1 MNRKPAARGRSETM
15 PEMGADQGVGTRQI
29 KSLGGSA
36 AMVSD
41 NLTILTQPN
50 GFDIFSPNE
59 FRRARGED
67 LNLAYVCI
75 YVSVSGSVFDS
86 WGETEVIRWRSC
98 SFVPIISPCCR
109 GPTLEYACRVFYMF
123 VFSMECASYIGFDGA
138 FRWTRESSYEM
149 APQLPP
155 ALQARFI
162 LSPLACYP
170 WSHRRAIR
178 EAQSMRAGTR
188 VLDYIFFCDPLFSCK
203 GGVSLRWG
211 VEIDRASRRC
221 LGRSLP

>member
-1 MNRKPAARGRSETM
+1 MIS
-15 PEMGADQGVGTRQI
+15 
-29 KSLGGSA
+29 S
-36 AMVSD
+36 VSD
-41 NLTILTQPN
+41 NLTISIQPN
-50 GFDIFSPNE
+50 GFDIFSPND

-67 LNLAYVCI
+67 PNLTYVCV
-75 YVSVSGSVFDS
+75 YVSASGSACDS
-86 WGETEVIRWRSC
+86 WGETEVILWRSC

-109 GPTLEYACRVFYMF
+109 EPTLEDACSVLYVC
-123 VFSMECASYIGFDGA
+123 VFSMECTPYIGFDGA
-138 FRWTRESSYEM
+138 FRRTRGSRYER
-149 APQLPP
+149 APQVPP
-155 ALQARFI
+155 ALQGRFI

-178 EAQSMRAGTR
+178 EAEHASRYPGAR
-188 VLDYIFFCDPLFSCK
+188 LHFFCDPLFSCK